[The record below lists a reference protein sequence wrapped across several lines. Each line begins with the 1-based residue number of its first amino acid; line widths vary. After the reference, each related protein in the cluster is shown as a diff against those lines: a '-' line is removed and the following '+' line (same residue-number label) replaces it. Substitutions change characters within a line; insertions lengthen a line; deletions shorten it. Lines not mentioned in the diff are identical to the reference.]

1 MGINKIHRGK
11 VVKGKFIQSDPTSF
25 RLEFAK
31 REGKAVE
38 VIVQNPKKHR
48 SGEQNSYYWGVVIDI
63 ISGATGFTPQEAH
76 DAVRYKF
83 LTDMTG
89 ELPRVKSTTEL
100 STVEFMEYIAEIQRF
115 GAEYLDVYIPDPNE
129 AI

>member
-1 MGINKIHRGK
+1 MDKIIYGK
-11 VVKGKFIQSDPTSF
+11 VKHGKFLPHNPTDF
-25 RLEFAK
+25 RLVFARLEEK
-31 REGKAVE
+31 EVE
-38 VIVQNPKKHR
+38 VVVRKKKKHR

>member
-1 MGINKIHRGK
+1 M
-11 VVKGKFIQSDPTSF
+11 
-25 RLEFAK
+25 
-31 REGKAVE
+31 
-38 VIVQNPKKHR
+38 
-48 SGEQNSYYWGVVIDI
+48 VIDI